1 MHTRTELYIMREF
14 KTQALNN
21 IDDDTFEHKT
31 KCNDWRNHVPTGIID
46 VWKHLSGVERVLVAL
61 VADHAASAEYWD

>member
-21 IDDDTFEHKT
+21 INNDTFEHKT
-31 KCNDWRNHVPTGIID
+31 KCNDWMNHVPIAVID
-46 VWKHLSGVERVLVAL
+46 VWQHLSQLERTLVAL